1 MPQFN
6 LNQLRLK
13 NFRAFAELTKINFGS
28 RITLIFGKGSVGKS
42 TIIDAINILSSS
54 YKNKTN
60 LLDKSNKFHLSKKRK
75 LKEILLGFSVQETS
89 TDDSDNDI
97 KGVDQIYEENKDG
110 DFYPKSVDLFSKT
123 DDPNDE
129 KFVSLSNKPI
139 ETQSIKNNKKLQ
151 DFLTS
156 SISFIEN
163 KTSWTEL
170 FKYTFI
176 HKEKLIKNLD
186 SCRKFNIKRQTID
199 QKIRDVQLHKNKKP
213 KKINEFTDQDKKKLI
228 N

>member
-60 LLDKSNKFHLSKKRK
+60 LLDKSNRFHLSKKRK

-123 DDPNDE
+123 DDPNEE
-129 KFVSLSNKPI
+129 KFFS
-139 ETQSIKNNKKLQ
+139 KKL
-151 DFLTS
+151 TTKI
-156 SISFIEN
+156 IST
-163 KTSWTEL
+163 K
-170 FKYTFI
+170 
-176 HKEKLIKNLD
+176 
-186 SCRKFNIKRQTID
+186 SCAK
-199 QKIRDVQLHKNKKP
+199 
-213 KKINEFTDQDKKKLI
+213 
-228 N
+228 